1 MKRRGIVI
9 LGIVFVMSMQ
19 LMGTNAQTILRKAR
33 EDYYKQQAA
42 AEKAEKEKE
51 KIEKERAASEARAQ
65 RESER
70 TQRVK
75 GNEKKAEVS
84 KEEEE
89 YGKEEV
95 RVELKEKEGEYPK
108 LNREKEPKPK
118 NEMERSERTATKAVD
133 RVDFYERVVRSV
145 AREEKDL
152 KEYNEVLGK
161 KKTKYNK
168 VPKVTGLDK

>member
-1 MKRRGIVI
+1 MRRRGIVI

-51 KIEKERAASEARAQ
+51 KIEKERVAAEARTQ
-65 RESER
+65 RESTR
-70 TQRVK
+70 TQRAKVEV
-75 GNEKKAEVS
+75 NEEKLKV
-84 KEEEE
+84 EELEE
-89 YGKEEV
+89 GREE
-95 RVELKEKEGEYPK
+95 LKEGEYPK

-118 NEMERSERTATKAVD
+118 NEMERLERTATKAVD

-168 VPKVTGLDK
+168 GPKVTGLDK